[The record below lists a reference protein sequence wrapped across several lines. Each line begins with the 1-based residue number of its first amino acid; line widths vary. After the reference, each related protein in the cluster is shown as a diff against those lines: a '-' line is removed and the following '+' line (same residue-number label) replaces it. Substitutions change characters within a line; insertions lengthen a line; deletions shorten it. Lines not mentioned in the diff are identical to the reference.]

1 MVNAACVHLWNMRNA
16 TRPKALREGSA
27 GKPREG
33 VDNGG
38 TRPVDQCFPR
48 GGLNMHLPFYQNST
62 LRPWFEIE

>member
-33 VDNGG
+33 ADNGG
-38 TRPVDQCFPR
+38 IQPVD
-48 GGLNMHLPFYQNST
+48 LSNVWD
-62 LRPWFEIE
+62 LRMYRPLYSPLG

>member
-1 MVNAACVHLWNMRNA
+1 MVDAACVHLWNMRNA

-38 TRPVDQCFPR
+38 IQPVDLSNVWDLC
-48 GGLNMHLPFYQNST
+48 MY
-62 LRPWFEIE
+62 RPQYSPLG